1 MYCGSAAIPPSPPF
15 GSLSS
20 DHHRRSP
27 RPLACSKVSD
37 HIAPAYRGARGLG
50 WNMAQALAEAGADA
64 VALLDVKRDLGDAA
78 AAELRSTAGIPV
90 RFYNVDV
97 RDETAVAGAVARI
110 AADLGAVDVVI
121 NSAGVVE

>member
-1 MYCGSAAIPPSPPF
+1 M
-15 GSLSS
+15 SS
-20 DHHRRSP
+20 DHRAALP

-37 HIAPAYRGARGLG
+37 HIAPAHRGARGLG

-64 VALLDVKRDLGDAA
+64 IALLDVKRDLGDAA
-78 AAELRSTAGIPV
+78 AAELRSTVGIPV

-97 RDETAVAGAVARI
+97 RDEKAVAGAVARI
-110 AADLGAVDVVI
+110 AADLGAVDIVI